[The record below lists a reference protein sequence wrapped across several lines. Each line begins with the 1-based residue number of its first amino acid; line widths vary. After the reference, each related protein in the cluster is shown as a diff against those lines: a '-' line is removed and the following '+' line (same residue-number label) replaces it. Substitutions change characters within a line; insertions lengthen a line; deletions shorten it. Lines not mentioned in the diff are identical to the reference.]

1 MCGNKQ
7 FAKNVNDSQPR
18 GGAADE
24 KTRLPAWATALLAT
38 NCVAEAYLYHGE
50 ADWGCVSRVAKAVS
64 VPVIGSGD
72 VSSAQAAARM
82 LAETGAS
89 AVMIARGSYGNPW
102 IFRDAAALRLGKKP
116 EPHDA
121 HEKIAAF
128 RCHVRLLAATGANLK
143 RARSLAGWYLRGIPE
158 AARLRGMAVTCLSL
172 EDYLAV
178 ADEAERMLT
187 DAE

>member
-1 MCGNKQ
+1 MEAAGASAIAVHGR
-7 FAKNVNDSQPR
+7 FANQ
-18 GGAADE
+18 
-24 KTRLPAWATALLAT
+24 
-38 NCVAEAYLYHGE
+38 LYHGE

-89 AVMIARGSYGNPW
+89 AVMVARGSYGNPW
-102 IFRDAAALRLGKKP
+102 IFRDAAALRLGEKP

-121 HEKIAAF
+121 REKIAAF

-143 RARSLAGWYLRGIPE
+143 RARSLAGWYLRGMPE
-158 AARLRGMAVTCLSL
+158 AARLRGMAVTCLTL

-178 ADEAERMLT
+178 ADEAERMLC